1 MTEGTIRRAA
11 KGSGAACIVGV
22 GETEYRRWGAFA
34 DRSEIALACDAILAA
49 VADAGLTI
57 AEIDGL
63 ASYANDRNEPSLIQ
77 DALGLPELRFAGMV
91 WGGGGT
97 GACGA
102 LLQAAMAVEAGV
114 ANAVVVFRAL
124 CQGQSR
130 RYGQFNPTRPG
141 NNFIAPFGMLS
152 PPNMIAP
159 LVTRYMD
166 RYGVTQEQMGE
177 IAISARLNAHRN
189 PRAVMRG
196 RPLDLDIYL
205 ASRIIASPLRLYDCC
220 QENDGACAVVVTRL
234 ERARDLR
241 QVPVAILAAAQGSDA
256 GWGTGALGAHNM
268 PVDGYSDGNARR
280 LAGELYA
287 AAGVGPDDIDV
298 AQIYDHF
305 SGLVLM
311 SLENFGFAERGG
323 AGAFVESGAIR
334 WQGGRLPI
342 NTSGGHLSEAYI
354 HGMNLIAE
362 GARQIRGS
370 STAQVAEAELCLVTA
385 GLAGPPAS
393 AAILGACR

>member
-1 MTEGTIRRAA
+1 MANGAIRPAA
-11 KGSGAACIVGV
+11 KGGNAACIVGI
-22 GETEYRRWGAFA
+22 GETEYRRWGGFG

-49 VADAGLTI
+49 VTDAGLDI
-57 AEIDGL
+57 QDIDGL
-63 ASYANDRNEPSLIQ
+63 ASYAGDRNEPSLIQ
-77 DALGLPELRFAGMV
+77 DALGLPDLRFAGMV

-97 GACGA
+97 GACGS
-102 LLQAAMAVEAGV
+102 LLQAALAVEAGM
-114 ANAVVVFRAL
+114 ADAVVVFRAL

-159 LVTRYMD
+159 LVTRYLH
-166 RYGVTQEQMGE
+166 RYGITAEQMAE
-177 IAISARLNAHRN
+177 VAISARLNAHRN
-189 PRAVMRG
+189 PKAVMRG
-196 RPLDLDIYL
+196 RPLDLDTYL
-205 ASRIIASPLRLYDCC
+205 SSRMIASPLRLFDCC

-234 ERARDLR
+234 ERARDLP
-241 QVPVAILAAAQGSDA
+241 QVPVRILAAMQGSDA

-268 PVDGYSDGNARR
+268 PVDGYSDGNAKR
-280 LAGELYA
+280 LARELYA
-287 AAGVGPDDIDV
+287 AAGVGPADIDV

-323 AGAFVESGAIR
+323 AGAFVASGAIR
-334 WQGGRLPI
+334 WEGGSLPL

-362 GARQIRGS
+362 GARQMRGT
-370 STAQVAEAELCLVTA
+370 STSQVAGAELCLVTA

-393 AAILGACR
+393 AAILGA